1 MPNPGVPPALFG
13 DVLARA
19 RLSWVRQMSARLGR
33 LGYDDYRRTDAIVC
47 RILLRGPVPIGR
59 LGAALGVTRQAARK
73 IVEGLEQRD
82 YVTTARDG
90 SDARRLNAT
99 LTPAGREYA
108 RAVVAVIEE
117 LNDALTSR
125 VEPTQLSTAVA
136 VLGEVISLG
145 EVARSIS
152 Q

>member
-1 MPNPGVPPALFG
+1 MADPGARPALFG

-19 RLSWVRQMSARLGR
+19 RLSWVRQMSARLAQ

-59 LGAALGVTRQAARK
+59 LGTAVGVTRQAARK
-73 IVEGLEQRD
+73 IVEGLEQRA

-90 SDARRLNAT
+90 DDARRINVE
-99 LTPAGREYA
+99 LTPVGRAYA
-108 RAVVAVIEE
+108 RAVVGVIGE
-117 LNDALTSR
+117 LNHALTSR
-125 VEPTQLSTAVA
+125 VEPTQLSTAMEVLRE
-136 VLGEVISLG
+136 VILLGEG
-145 EVARSIS
+145 ARSTS

>member
-1 MPNPGVPPALFG
+1 MADPGGAPALFG

-19 RLSWVRQMSARLGR
+19 RLNWVRQMSARLGH

-59 LGAALGVTRQAARK
+59 LGRALGVTRQAARK
-73 IVEGLEQRD
+73 IVEGLEQRA

-90 SDARRLNAT
+90 DDARRLNAR

-108 RAVVAVIEE
+108 RAVVTVIEE
-117 LNDALTSR
+117 LNNSLTSR
-125 VEPTQLSTAVA
+125 VEPTQLSSAME
-136 VLGEVISLG
+136 VLREVISLG
-145 EVARSIS
+145 EDAHSTS
-152 Q
+152 L